1 MPTAFFL
8 ARLRP
13 GLDPAA
19 YERWVKEV
27 DYPTSARLKS
37 IVRYRNHRI
46 RGPFRGEGEPAYQ
59 YIEVID
65 FTNLDDYRRDLETPA
80 ALEMRRQLA
89 EFILPSTS
97 MWGDA
102 IEPGVR

>member
-13 GLDPAA
+13 GISPEA

-27 DYPTSARLKS
+27 DYPTSAGLKS
-37 IVRYRNHRI
+37 LIRYRNHRI
-46 RGPFRGEGEPAYQ
+46 RGPFRGDAEPLCQ
-59 YIEVID
+59 YLEVID
-65 FTNLDDYRRDLETPA
+65 FTNLDDYRRDIETPA

-89 EFILPSTS
+89 EFIFPSTS
-97 MWGDA
+97 MWGEV